1 MNLLLTIITLLLY
14 AGAGA
19 LLLARLARAGAGKKG
34 KALPLLMG
42 YSALLLHAVLLSSHL
57 FVDGELN
64 LNLVNA
70 LSLTAWFISL
80 LLLVSILGQPLENLG
95 IAILPLTGLMSLLP
109 GVVDETPVIIGGDTG
124 MRLHILLSI
133 LSFSLLSIAALQAIL
148 LAVQDRHLRNRQPGG
163 FIRSLPPL
171 ETMESLLFRI
181 IGLGYVLLSLA
192 LVTGVPYLQNIVEQ
206 QLIHKTVLS
215 VAAWLVFL
223 ILIWGRWR
231 FGWRGRTAIRWTLGG
246 LTALILAYFGSKL
259 VVEVIL
265 A

>member
-1 MNLLLTIITLLLY
+1 MNLLITIITLLLY
-14 AGAGA
+14 CGAGA
-19 LLLARLARAGAGKKG
+19 LLLARLAKAGTGKKG
-34 KALPLLMG
+34 KMLPLLMG
-42 YSALLLHAVLLSSHL
+42 YVALLLHAWLLSGHL
-57 FVDGELN
+57 FIAGELN
-64 LNLVNA
+64 LNLINA

-80 LLLVSILGQPLENLG
+80 LLLLSILSQPLENLG
-95 IAILPLTGLMSLLP
+95 IVILPLAGLMSLLP
-109 GVVDETPVIIGGDTG
+109 SVVDEPPVPIGGELG

-163 FIRSLPPL
+163 FIRALPPL

-206 QLIHKTVLS
+206 HLIHKTVLS

-223 ILIWGRWR
+223 LLIWGRWR
-231 FGWRGRTAIRWTLGG
+231 FGWRGRKAIRWTLGG
-246 LTALILAYFGSKL
+246 LAALILAYFGSKL